1 MIPRSRPPGLAKPLG
16 VLLAVVGGA
25 GVALQSRV
33 NGALTGH
40 LGSAYLTAVVHFGL
54 GLAILTVTVALW
66 PGGRAALRRATGRR
80 TGPDGTR
87 ARPLPWWTYL
97 GGLAGAFFVAV
108 QAGTVPVLGVA
119 LFTVAVVA
127 GQAISSL
134 AVDRLGLSPGGVR
147 LITLGRAIG
156 PLLTVVAVAISVGG
170 GLTSTGA
177 LLLAIL
183 PVLAGAGGSWQQAVN
198 GRVRGAAVGAP
209 GAGTGA
215 GAGGGGAAILA
226 ATFVNFLVG
235 TTALLVVLGVSV
247 LADGVPDAHW
257 PGEPW
262 LYTGPLLGIF
272 FVAVSAAVVH
282 RIGVLLLGLSMIAGQ
297 VGGALVIDAV
307 TGYPPT
313 IPTLVGAALTLV
325 AIVLPSLAG
334 RRRTAPQMSHATSP
348 SAPPSA
354 ASASNSSSTP

>member
-1 MIPRSRPPGLAKPLG
+1 MTAPSRPLGLAKTLG
-16 VLLAVVGGA
+16 VLLAVAGGA

-40 LGSAYLTAVVHFGL
+40 LGSPYLTAVVHFGL
-54 GLAILTVTVALW
+54 GLLVLTVAVLAW
-66 PGGRAALRRATGRR
+66 PGARAVLLRTTGRR
-80 TGPDGTR
+80 AGPDGAR
-87 ARPLPWWTYL
+87 VRPLPWWTYL

-127 GQAISSL
+127 GQAVSSL
-134 AVDRLGLSPGGVR
+134 VVDRLGL
-147 LITLGRAIG
+147 G
-156 PLLTVVAVAISVGG
+156 PFLTVVAVAISVGG
-170 GLTSTGA
+170 GLTSASA

-183 PVLAGAGGSWQQAVN
+183 PVLAGVGGSWQQAVN
-198 GRVRGAAVGAP
+198 GRVRGVAADVP
-209 GAGTGA
+209 GAG
-215 GAGGGGAAILA
+215 GAAVLV

-235 TTALLVVLGVSV
+235 TTVLLVLLAVTVLVG
-247 LADGVPDAHW
+247 GVPDPRW
-257 PGEPW
+257 PAEAW

-297 VGGALVIDAV
+297 VGGALVIDAL

-313 IPTLVGAALTLV
+313 TPTLVGAALTLV
-325 AIVLPSLAG
+325 AIVIPGLTG
-334 RRRTAPQMSHATSP
+334 RRRAAPRP
-348 SAPPSA
+348 SGDQPA
-354 ASASNSSSTP
+354 AHDGGIVRH

>member
-1 MIPRSRPPGLAKPLG
+1 MTAPSRPLGLAKTLG
-16 VLLAVVGGA
+16 VLLAVAGGA

-40 LGSAYLTAVVHFGL
+40 LGSPYLTAVVHFGL
-54 GLAILTVTVALW
+54 GLLVLTVAVLAW
-66 PGGRAALRRATGRR
+66 PGARAVLLRTTGRR
-80 TGPDGTR
+80 AGPDGAR
-87 ARPLPWWTYL
+87 VRPLPWWTYL

-127 GQAISSL
+127 GQAVSSL
-134 AVDRLGLSPGGVR
+134 VVDRLGLGPGGVR
-147 LITLGRAIG
+147 LITLGRAVG
-156 PLLTVVAVAISVGG
+156 PFLTVVAVAISVGG
-170 GLTSTGA
+170 GLTSASA

-183 PVLAGAGGSWQQAVN
+183 PVLAGVGGSWQQAVN
-198 GRVRGAAVGAP
+198 GRVRGVAADVP
-209 GAGTGA
+209 GAG
-215 GAGGGGAAILA
+215 GAAVLV

-235 TTALLVVLGVSV
+235 TTVLLVLLAVTVLVG
-247 LADGVPDAHW
+247 GVPDPRW
-257 PGEPW
+257 PAEAW

-297 VGGALVIDAV
+297 VGGALVIDAL

-313 IPTLVGAALTLV
+313 TPTLVGAALTLV
-325 AIVLPSLAG
+325 AIVIPGLTG
-334 RRRTAPQMSHATSP
+334 RRRAAPRP
-348 SAPPSA
+348 SGDQPA
-354 ASASNSSSTP
+354 AHDGGIVRH